1 MAATKVVVINTK
13 TSLAH
18 PSTKL
23 ILQRETIYAKETC
36 SSPCFCA
43 GRFLF
48 GFCRKKIKM
57 KLKNNAKQVARQSI
71 ALSPYNRN
79 VISEEG

>member
-1 MAATKVVVINTK
+1 MRRRHVHLRASV
-13 TSLAH
+13 L
-18 PSTKL
+18 
-23 ILQRETIYAKETC
+23 
-36 SSPCFCA
+36 

-71 ALSPYNRN
+71 DLSPYNRN
-79 VISEEG
+79 VISVEG

>member
-1 MAATKVVVINTK
+1 MRRRHVHLRASV
-13 TSLAH
+13 L
-18 PSTKL
+18 
-23 ILQRETIYAKETC
+23 
-36 SSPCFCA
+36 

-79 VISEEG
+79 VISVEGKVSQETVVLGQLGFYKLI

>member
-1 MAATKVVVINTK
+1 MRRRH
-13 TSLAH
+13 AH
-18 PSTKL
+18 LRASVL
-23 ILQRETIYAKETC
+23 
-36 SSPCFCA
+36 S
-43 GRFLF
+43 RFLF

-79 VISEEG
+79 VMSEEG